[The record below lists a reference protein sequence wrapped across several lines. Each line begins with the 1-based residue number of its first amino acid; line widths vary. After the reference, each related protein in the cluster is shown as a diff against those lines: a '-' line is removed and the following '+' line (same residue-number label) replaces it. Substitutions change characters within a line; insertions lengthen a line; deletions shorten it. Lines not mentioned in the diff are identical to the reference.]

1 MDILLLIALLIL
13 VITGTSII
21 GACIAYV
28 VAQNHVYE

>member
-21 GACIAYV
+21 GACTAYI